1 MRGSRPSVALDVE
14 LPAECQG
21 RERAI
26 DYAGAMQTA
35 SFEGRVALVTGGGR
49 GIGRA
54 IALELSRAGADVG
67 VVARTGGEVQAV
79 ARAIAELGR
88 RTVALEADLAERS
101 QPAAVAAKV
110 AEALGPID
118 ILVNNAGVDAS
129 GPVQRIE
136 DATWDRVMALNLTA
150 PFLLVRACLPSM
162 YARGYGRILNVASV
176 AGKIGLKYGAA
187 YSASK
192 HALIGFTRSLAMEC
206 ARKGVTA
213 NAIAPSWTETR
224 MMDEA
229 IAAIGKATGR
239 TPEQAR
245 EVMLAQNP
253 QGRAALPQEV
263 AAATVA
269 VLSNP
274 AIHGQCI
281 HVDGGEV
288 MA

>member
-1 MRGSRPSVALDVE
+1 METPN
-14 LPAECQG
+14 
-21 RERAI
+21 
-26 DYAGAMQTA
+26 
-35 SFEGRVALVTGGGR
+35 FEGRVALVTGGGR

-54 IALELSRAGADVG
+54 IALALARCGADVAL
-67 VVARTGGEVQAV
+67 VARTRGELEAV
-79 ARAIAELGR
+79 AHAIATLGR
-88 RTVALEADLAERS
+88 RTVALEADLAVRS
-101 QPAAVAAKV
+101 QPAAQAARA

-118 ILVNNAGVDAS
+118 LLVNDAGVDAS
-129 GPVQRIE
+129 GPVQRI
-136 DATWDRVMALNLTA
+136 DDSTWDRVMAVNVTA

-192 HALIGFTRSLAMEC
+192 HALIGLTRSLAMEC

-213 NAIAPSWTETR
+213 NALAPSWTETR
-224 MMDEA
+224 MMEEA
-229 IAAIGKATGR
+229 LAAIVQATGR

-245 EVMLAQNP
+245 AAMLAQNP
-253 QGRAALPQEV
+253 QGRAALSEEV
-263 AAATVA
+263 AAAAIA
-269 VLSNP
+269 VMSNP